1 MVITK
6 TVAVA
11 LPPEARK
18 PTPALAP
25 KPDRDMPQ
33 QEVLDNWSADRTA
46 RNTGEWRRA
55 ACVAAVDAAGKP

>member
-6 TVAVA
+6 TVAVQ

-18 PTPALAP
+18 PTPPLSP
-25 KPDRDMPQ
+25 KPDRDMQQ

-55 ACVAAVDAAGKP
+55 ACVAAVDAVGSR